1 MEQYER
7 FNRIY
12 DETRNDML
20 RYILIRTNADPEA
33 EDLMQEVYR
42 KFYIRL
48 SRNMLPIL
56 NPRRYLFSIAKK
68 ELSRFY
74 LRAGQRKLEQPIEEL
89 NDTIVSDDS
98 PLDERLLVE
107 ERKDIVW
114 HLLQNEPELNRRIFY
129 LFYGC
134 NRSQKAIAKAFG
146 LDEAIVRQRLYRIRQ
161 RIRTVLEAEQDAF

>member
-74 LRAGQRKLEQPIEEL
+74 MRAGQRKLEQPIEEL
-89 NDTIVSDDS
+89 NDMIVSDDS

-129 LFYGC
+129 QFYGC
-134 NRSQKAIAKAFG
+134 NRSQKTIAKAFG

>member
-74 LRAGQRKLEQPIEEL
+74 MRAGQRKLEQPIEEL
-89 NDTIVSDDS
+89 NDMIVSDDS

-134 NRSQKAIAKAFG
+134 NRSQKTIAKAFG